1 MKRVGVDEKIYAA
14 AEKAGFDYGATVED
28 GDVIELDTIK
38 MGFDEWVEGVLDVN
52 GADPD
57 EVARLLAQYQ
67 SGFISGIPKPWLKG
81 DALWMFVSRALDVAC
96 VGAGVE
102 SRKTDTYAP
111 STLDGFAGAGVSGF
125 KLRQMFNEF
134 AAQGLDLV
142 VERERLLLAFMAGY
156 QKEHLKMARESGAE
170 KEV

>member
-1 MKRVGVDEKIYAA
+1 MEKVRVANEVYVAA
-14 AEKAGFDYGATVED
+14 DKAGARYGATVED

-67 SGFISGIPKPWLKG
+67 SGFISGISRIFLKG
-81 DALWMFVSRALDVAC
+81 DVLWMFVSRLLDVAS

-111 STLDGFAGAGVSGF
+111 STLDGFAGAGVSAF

-142 VERERLLLAFMAGY
+142 VERERLLLNFMAGY
-156 QKEHLKMARESGAE
+156 QKEHLKMVRATDSK
-170 KEV
+170 KEG